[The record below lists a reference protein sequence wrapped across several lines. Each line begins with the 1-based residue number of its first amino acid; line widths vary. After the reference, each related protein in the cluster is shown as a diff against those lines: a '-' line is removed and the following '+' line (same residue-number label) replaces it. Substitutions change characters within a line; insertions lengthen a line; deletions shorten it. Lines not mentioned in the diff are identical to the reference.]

1 MYTIVF
7 CLVQIKFLFTL
18 ATLNSFQNKLFD
30 SKPHCT
36 FAPQDHKCTGALIFL
51 SLSHFEVQF
60 PARKTI
66 SHQPMNQTLTSKTT
80 CVNTSVKTLL
90 DFILNHW
97 HKVANTHWF
106 EFGLKCDTFNSTL
119 YLNELKCKWNSG
131 HRITESRGEVRA
143 HRQRPSHWRW
153 GTTAVYCQQSPNK
166 AFNTFTIDPVLK

>member
-7 CLVQIKFLFTL
+7 CLVQIKFLFTV
-18 ATLNSFQNKLFD
+18 ATLNSFQNELVD
-30 SKPHCT
+30 SKPQYCT
-36 FAPQDHKCTGALIFL
+36 FAPQDHKYTGALIFL

-80 CVNTSVKTLL
+80 CVNTSEKTLL

-97 HKVANTHWF
+97 HKVANKHRS

-119 YLNELKCKWNSG
+119 YLN
-131 HRITESRGEVRA
+131 
-143 HRQRPSHWRW
+143 
-153 GTTAVYCQQSPNK
+153 
-166 AFNTFTIDPVLK
+166 